1 MKYIRQFGIILLITF
16 IGEIMHELIPIPVPA
31 GIYGIVLLFTG
42 LKTGI
47 VPLSEVK
54 DASKF
59 LIQIMPLMFIP
70 AAVGLID
77 TWEVL
82 SPSWLQFVIVTV
94 VTTVVV
100 MAVSGL
106 ATQAVIRLRSRKAE
120 NKLVSF
126 FQIRHISAYLSAL

>member
-31 GIYGIVLLFTG
+31 GIYGIVLLFIG

-54 DASKF
+54 DVSKF

-120 NKLVSF
+120 NK
-126 FQIRHISAYLSAL
+126 

>member
-31 GIYGIVLLFTG
+31 GIYGIVLLFIG

-70 AAVGLID
+70 AAVGLI
-77 TWEVL
+77 EVL

-120 NKLVSF
+120 NK
-126 FQIRHISAYLSAL
+126 

>member
-59 LIQIMPLMFIP
+59 LIQIMPLRFIP

-120 NKLVSF
+120 NK
-126 FQIRHISAYLSAL
+126 

>member
-1 MKYIRQFGIILLITF
+1 M
-16 IGEIMHELIPIPVPA
+16 
-31 GIYGIVLLFTG
+31 

-120 NKLVSF
+120 NK
-126 FQIRHISAYLSAL
+126 

>member
-1 MKYIRQFGIILLITF
+1 MKYIKQFGIILLITF
-16 IGEIMHELIPIPVPA
+16 IGEILHALLPIPVPA
-31 GIYGIVLLFTG
+31 GIYGIVLLFVGLQTG
-42 LKTGI
+42 V
-47 VPLSEVK
+47 VPLAEVK

-77 TWEVL
+77 TWEIL
-82 SPSWLQFVIVTV
+82 APSWIQFLIVTL

-106 ATQAVIRLRSRKAE
+106 VTQAVIRARKRKAGE
-120 NKLVSF
+120 NK
-126 FQIRHISAYLSAL
+126 

>member
-1 MKYIRQFGIILLITF
+1 MIILAISF
-16 IGEIMHELIPIPVPA
+16 VGEALHSLLPLPVPA
-31 GIYGIVLLFTG
+31 SIYGLVLMLIG
-42 LKTGI
+42 LQTGI
-47 VPLSEVK
+47 LPLSAVNE
-54 DASKF
+54 AGGF
-59 LIQIMPLMFIP
+59 LIEIMPLMFIP

-120 NKLVSF
+120 NK
-126 FQIRHISAYLSAL
+126 

>member
-77 TWEVL
+77 TMGSAFSFL
-82 SPSWLQFVIVTV
+82 A
-94 VTTVVV
+94 
-100 MAVSGL
+100 AVRDRYRCNYRSGNGGFR
-106 ATQAVIRLRSRKAE
+106 TCNTGSDQTS
-120 NKLVSF
+120 
-126 FQIRHISAYLSAL
+126 Q

>member
-1 MKYIRQFGIILLITF
+1 
-16 IGEIMHELIPIPVPA
+16 
-31 GIYGIVLLFTG
+31 
-42 LKTGI
+42 
-47 VPLSEVK
+47 
-54 DASKF
+54 
-59 LIQIMPLMFIP
+59 MPLMFIP

-120 NKLVSF
+120 NK
-126 FQIRHISAYLSAL
+126 

>member
-31 GIYGIVLLFTG
+31 GIYGIVLLFIG

-47 VPLSEVK
+47 VTLSEVK

-120 NKLVSF
+120 NK
-126 FQIRHISAYLSAL
+126 

>member
-1 MKYIRQFGIILLITF
+1 MGLTNSSTGIRAVDSGL
-16 IGEIMHELIPIPVPA
+16 EIRRQTPEDRVVALA
-31 GIYGIVLLFTG
+31 GNPNVGKSTVFNGLTG

-120 NKLVSF
+120 NK
-126 FQIRHISAYLSAL
+126 

>member
-1 MKYIRQFGIILLITF
+1 MKYIKQFGIILLITF
-16 IGEIMHELIPIPVPA
+16 IGEILHTLLPIPVPA
-31 GIYGIVLLFTG
+31 GLYGIVLLFVG
-42 LKTGI
+42 LQTGI
-47 VPLSEVK
+47 VPLAEVR

-77 TWEVL
+77 TWEIL
-82 SPSWLQFVIVTV
+82 APSWIQFLIVTV

-106 ATQAVIRLRSRKAE
+106 ITQAVIRSRKRKAGD
-120 NKLVSF
+120 NK
-126 FQIRHISAYLSAL
+126 

>member
-1 MKYIRQFGIILLITF
+1 MVIIGITF
-16 IGEIMHELIPIPVPA
+16 VGELLKYMLPLPIPA
-31 GIYGIVLLFTG
+31 SIYGMVIMFIGLMTG
-42 LKTGI
+42 AIKLDA
-47 VPLSEVK
+47 VK
-54 DASKF
+54 DAGKF
-59 LIQIMPLMFIP
+59 LIEIMPLMFIP

-120 NKLVSF
+120 NK
-126 FQIRHISAYLSAL
+126 